1 MTIPDYNENECQ
13 DGRFGIF
20 QIHGNAAG
28 DVAPNLWSQAPQQQN
43 KLWILDVDGTR
54 LVILAGYPP
63 TSRRRTGPTSTGS
76 SAPFKSGKPP
86 VGLTRGVDDLL
97 RSARSVGRL

>member
-13 DGRFGIF
+13 EGRFGIF
-20 QIHGNAAG
+20 QISGNAAG

-63 TSRRRTGPTSTGS
+63 NISAQDRTDLDGIFSTIQIG
-76 SAPFKSGKPP
+76 
-86 VGLTRGVDDLL
+86 
-97 RSARSVGRL
+97 